1 MSIRKSFLTLLAIF
15 LFSWGLQAQYETIL
29 YDRERN
35 LFNKGNE
42 LPAETN
48 FIVNGEITQTTDMVQ
63 IEIFKAGK
71 HRSPLYINRWTRS
84 VTNKGNQFEIPVNY
98 KLRSGNNYDFKLS
111 NYKVADNKNKEAA
124 RKEIAQ
130 SMNKYLQSTFV
141 AKGNHLRM
149 NKNRKTVLRELNTIT
164 KKGLSNHKSMYD
176 MPFDGYSTIVSQKLR
191 QISKSEQAIDFKLD
205 IKDKEQKGDKNMKK
219 STEKLLGANQQ
230 VEELNKI
237 LNEELGSYLK
247 NDLYAFQGSSDIASY
262 PVESTRNYL
271 AVNIGYGGIYL
282 NNDGTDVSTASAPFV
297 GVSIPFSGSALA
309 PAFFKNTAISTGV
322 FITDLKD
329 DNDQVMSGPFIKR
342 PFYLA
347 LGYRALQFVR
357 INAGATF
364 IEQNKDNLSKD
375 KEIKLKPFIG
385 ISAEINLSA
394 TLGRK

>member
-1 MSIRKSFLTLLAIF
+1 MSIRKSFLTLLALF

-98 KLRSGNNYDFKLS
+98 KLRSSNNYDFKLS

-124 RKEIAQ
+124 RKEIVQ

-176 MPFDGYSTIVSQKLR
+176 MPFDGYSTIISQKLR

-205 IKDKEQKGDKNMKK
+205 IKDKEQKEDKNMKK

-271 AVNIGYGGIYL
+271 AVNVGYGGIYL

-329 DNDQVMSGPFIKR
+329 DNNQVMSGPFIKR